1 MAKRIKIA
9 FGIAA
14 AANVLY
20 HDVVSMAREPNWMD
34 VHDGGCDVA
43 SIGLAHQECRLRT
56 GLRRVVVIRNQFH
69 AIAHA
74 GADATFETDAFA
86 AIDPTGFVHGVR
98 DSGKQVISS
107 SAAARR
113 VAACSSQ
120 RSPFSA
126 VAGRGSPITPL
137 EAMSRVSQAK
147 VAGAFSGSSVAGL

>member
-1 MAKRIKIA
+1 
-9 FGIAA
+9 
-14 AANVLY
+14 
-20 HDVVSMAREPNWMD
+20 
-34 VHDGGCDVA
+34 
-43 SIGLAHQECRLRT
+43 
-56 GLRRVVVIRNQFH
+56 VIRNQFH

-137 EAMSRVSQAK
+137 DPNSALLESISA
-147 VAGAFSGSSVAGL
+147 SVVHAPEWHKFDPKKGCEELVNEVLE